1 MQGGQVAR
9 EKPEEECAVVD
20 RPVGLA
26 SEASGPAAGT
36 EGVNAS
42 RASAGAPAEV
52 GAPRV
57 SRGQCVLLVRKFVRR
72 HVG

>member
-9 EKPEEECAVVD
+9 EQPEEECAAFD

-26 SEASGPAAGT
+26 SAASGLAAGT
-36 EGVNAS
+36 GGMS
-42 RASAGAPAEV
+42 TSGASAGAPAEV
-52 GAPRV
+52 GAPSV
-57 SRGQCVLLVRKFVRR
+57 SRGQCVLLVRKLVRR